1 MTPIPGPVLHIHVS
15 GSAGTFFCEL
25 ARKQNSSSKSF
36 AGGAYA
42 CEVPCGNNHAW
53 KRALDTT
60 GINMNSF
67 CTPKDET
74 LWSDCGSVQAMMHSR
89 GYHVVGMMETFLPEA
104 NHSHG
109 LRTAHAAL
117 QVYKATKASEA
128 FQARSHVFYVTPAP
142 PKLEKHRPKRP
153 PKRPQSVSPQTR
165 YR

>member
-60 GINMNSF
+60 GINMKF
-67 CTPKDET
+67 V
-74 LWSDCGSVQAMMHSR
+74 L
-89 GYHVVGMMETFLPEA
+89 HVCHPATI
-104 NHSHG
+104 
-109 LRTAHAAL
+109 AARHRF
-117 QVYKATKASEA
+117 AS
-128 FQARSHVFYVTPAP
+128 QTQ
-142 PKLEKHRPKRP
+142 RP
-153 PKRPQSVSPQTR
+153 PGKAVKRMVNSAITTACNLQRSKEGFR
-165 YR
+165 HDIAAR